1 MNASPSDTQTVE
13 AVIVGAG
20 MAGLTLAHALA
31 GAGIEV
37 AVIDRADPANFSDA
51 AFDGRTT
58 AIADG
63 SARVLDGIGLWSDL
77 APKSCPIDTIR
88 VSDGNSLMFL
98 HFDHAEVGD
107 APLGHIVENRV
118 IRGPL
123 LAKAVASDRIA
134 MFAPATIGTVV
145 RDQGGA
151 TVTLA
156 DGRIVR
162 ARVVLACDGRG
173 STLRRD
179 ARIPVTEWRYDQSSF
194 VCTIAHERAHQN
206 IAHERFLPGGPFAI
220 LPLND
225 FDTPVAADGG
235 QLHHASS
242 IVWSESNVL
251 VPAIRAFDDA
261 AFTVELGRRVGGFLG
276 EIALAS
282 PRWVYPLG
290 LSHATRYTDQ
300 RLALVGDA
308 AHAIHPIAGQGL
320 NMGIRDVAALA
331 EVIVDAR
338 RLGLDIGDPIILAE
352 YERWRRFDNMLLAVV
367 TDNLT
372 RLFSNDIAP
381 MRIARDLGMG
391 VVNAI
396 PAARKFSMRHAMGV
410 VGDLPR
416 LVRGEAL

>member
-37 AVIDRADPANFSDA
+37 AVIDRADPATFSDA

-88 VSDGNSLMFL
+88 VSDGDSLMFL

-107 APLGHIVENRV
+107 APLGHILENRD

-123 LAKAVASDRIA
+123 LAKAAASNRIT
-134 MFAPATIGTVV
+134 MLAPATIEKVA

-151 TVTLA
+151 TVTLS
-156 DGRIVR
+156 GGHIVR
-162 ARVVLACDGRG
+162 TRVVLACDGRG

-225 FDTPVAADGG
+225 LDTPVEGDGG
-235 QLHHASS
+235 QLLHASS
-242 IVWSESNVL
+242 IVWSESNDL

-261 AFTVELGRRVGGFLG
+261 AFIAELGRRVGGFLG

-290 LSHATRYTDQ
+290 LSHAARYTDQ

-338 RLGLDIGDPIILAE
+338 RLGRDIGDPDILAD

-381 MRIARDLGMG
+381 VRIARDLGMG